1 MGTWRDAG
9 VCCFLTCLPAFLT
22 PPLLLQSP
30 DIPAELSGGCHG
42 FSRKFMRWQQELILG
57 GTTKDSQ
64 GKLLR

>member
-1 MGTWRDAG
+1 MGVYCSLAYPTI
-9 VCCFLTCLPAFLT
+9 LTS
-22 PPLLLQSP
+22 LLHPQSP

>member
-1 MGTWRDAG
+1 MGVYCSLACPTI
-9 VCCFLTCLPAFLT
+9 LT
-22 PPLLLQSP
+22 PLLHPQSP

>member
-1 MGTWRDAG
+1 MG
-9 VCCFLTCLPAFLT
+9 LQLSCLPHDLTFLIS
-22 PPLLLQSP
+22 LLKLQSP

>member
-1 MGTWRDAG
+1 MGVG
-9 VCCFLTCLPAFLT
+9 VGPEGLTILCPHLTLPS
-22 PPLLLQSP
+22 LLRQSP

-42 FSRKFMRWQQELILG
+42 FSRKFMRWQEELILG

>member
-1 MGTWRDAG
+1 MQPGG
-9 VCCFLTCLPAFLT
+9 LTILCPRLTLPS
-22 PPLLLQSP
+22 LLRQSP

-42 FSRKFMRWQQELILG
+42 FSRKFMRWQEELILG

>member
-1 MGTWRDAG
+1 MGA
-9 VCCFLTCLPAFLT
+9 CCSLSYLPHGPASLTS
-22 PPLLLQSP
+22 PLCPQSP

-42 FSRKFMRWQQELILG
+42 FSRKFMRWQEELILG

>member
-1 MGTWRDAG
+1 MEPGG
-9 VCCFLTCLPAFLT
+9 LTDLFPCLTLPS
-22 PPLLLQSP
+22 LLWQSP

-42 FSRKFMRWQQELILG
+42 FSRKFMRWQEELILG